1 MKGKISVQVR
11 TDALLNTSIEL
22 NKVPYLDGRNVENKT
37 ELYNIYI

>member
-11 TDALLNTSIEL
+11 TDAF